1 MLLEIQALEHDLWGF
16 LAEWKLFLDKVI
28 ASRVSFLLFECMSWI
43 ILVVDTL
50 AQLFFLVGVILT
62 FSLSENGVQVLLPLY
77 CLIIVLQTTYMH
89 HRRALISWGRFVFLV
104 NQDLELSWNFS
115 RIIIKLRKCNV
126 MLRFLKSTGIF
137 LNRAFNEL
145 FRLYINILVF
155 LFQVV
160 IFFDRADRIMRHIKE
175 ARLISRLLCFLNKV
189 LISVYLTLIFKHFWK
204 TRLLI
209 HFNFL
214 TVSLRGKAVW
224 SAPN

>member
-1 MLLEIQALEHDLWGF
+1 MLLEIQALEHVLWRF

-62 FSLSENGVQVLLPLY
+62 FSLSENGVQVLLLLY
-77 CLIIVLQTTYMH
+77 CLLFVLQTTYMH
-89 HRRALISWGRFVFLV
+89 HWRALISWGRFVFLV

-126 MLRFLKSTGIF
+126 MLRFLKSTRIF
-137 LNRAFNEL
+137 LNRAFKEL
-145 FRLYINILVF
+145 FCLYINSLVF
-155 LFQVV
+155 LFRVV
-160 IFFDRADRIMRHIKE
+160 IFFDRADRIMRHLKE

-204 TRLLI
+204 TLLLI

-224 SAPN
+224 SATN